1 MFLYQLFSNR
11 YDTEMKKFI
20 VVVLFIIVA
29 VSLAI
34 SSWFYSPIAL
44 SGEIYL
50 VVEKG
55 DSTAAV
61 ANKLQDNNV
70 INKPWLFKMAARIA
84 GLDKKLKTGEYFFS
98 GDVSMQ
104 QILDKL
110 TNGDVIYRKITLPE
124 GLTSAQMITIINEEP
139 LLSGEI
145 TEEIKEGELLPE
157 TYLFVRGEP
166 KNNIVIRA
174 KSAMKEFAAKEWQI
188 KDDVVPVKNINQLI
202 ILASIIEKETALDN
216 ERGLV
221 ASVFVNRLLKGMK
234 LQTDPTVIYALTEGK
249 TDLGRSLSRKD
260 LKIDSPYNTYKY
272 YGLPPTPICNPGK
285 ASIAAAANPEYS
297 NYLYFVADGNGG
309 HNFATSLK
317 EHNSNVAEWKRSKK

>member
-1 MFLYQLFSNR
+1 M
-11 YDTEMKKFI
+11 
-20 VVVLFIIVA
+20 
-29 VSLAI
+29 
-34 SSWFYSPIAL
+34 
-44 SGEIYL
+44 
-50 VVEKG
+50 
-55 DSTAAV
+55 
-61 ANKLQDNNV
+61 
-70 INKPWLFKMAARIA
+70 
-84 GLDKKLKTGEYFFS
+84 LK
-98 GDVSMQ
+98 
-104 QILDKL
+104 
-110 TNGDVIYRKITLPE
+110 
-124 GLTSAQMITIINEEP
+124 IINNED

-145 TEEIKEGELLPE
+145 TEVVREGELLPE

-166 KNNIVIRA
+166 KNNIIIRA
-174 KSAMKEFAAKEWQI
+174 KSAMKEFAAKEWLI
-188 KDDVVPVKNINQLI
+188 KDATVPVKNINQLI

-234 LQTDPTVIYALTEGK
+234 LQTDPTVIYALTNGEK
-249 TDLGRSLSRKD
+249 ELGRPLFRKD

>member
-1 MFLYQLFSNR
+1 
-11 YDTEMKKFI
+11 MKKFAI
-20 VVVLFIIVA
+20 ACIITIVA
-29 VSLAI
+29 CGIVLN
-34 SSWFYSPIAL
+34 SWIYSPITL
-44 SGEIYL
+44 PDDVYL
-50 VVEKG
+50 MVEKG

-61 ANKLQDNNV
+61 ARKLDENN
-70 INKPWLFKMAARIA
+70 IISKPWLFKLAARIA
-84 GLDKKLKTGEYFFS
+84 GLDKKLKTGEYLFT
-98 GDVSMQ
+98 GAVSMRQ
-104 QILDKL
+104 VLDKL
-110 TNGDVIYRKITLPE
+110 AEGNIIYRKITLPE
-124 GLTSAQMITIINEEP
+124 GLTSAQMLKIINDED

-145 TEEIKEGELLPE
+145 TEVVREGELLPE

-166 KNNIVIRA
+166 KNNIIIRA
-174 KSAMKEFAAKEWQI
+174 KSAMKEFAAKEWLI
-188 KDDVVPVKNINQLI
+188 KDATVPVKNINQLI

-234 LQTDPTVIYALTEGK
+234 LQTDPTVIYALTNGEK
-249 TDLGRSLSRKD
+249 ELGRPLFRKD